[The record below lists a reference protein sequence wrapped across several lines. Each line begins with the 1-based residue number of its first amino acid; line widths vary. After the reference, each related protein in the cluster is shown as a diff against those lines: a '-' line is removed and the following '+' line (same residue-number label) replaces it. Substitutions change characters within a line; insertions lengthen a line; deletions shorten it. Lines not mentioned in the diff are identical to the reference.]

1 MAGAG
6 IIDVETELSGMRTMV
21 TDLVDKVAH
30 MNRDLQSVMQLMA
43 TSDGGVYGET
53 YATDR
58 GPAVRALFFEQQVRA
73 NDETTRRT
81 NMLSD
86 QMAGLEATI
95 AELNGI
101 QTTYHGSVDTL
112 MSNTTRLENELRD
125 VSGRIGASLLSA
137 NLSTGGRMNVTGM
150 KGFEKL
156 RNCGGDAAHW
166 KDLRFN
172 VTTWLE
178 IENWSFE
185 TLVRKLDRSE
195 NEPQEP
201 EVGQRMKVGATELTS
216 EEEWCGEELYHML
229 VQKCE
234 GSALA
239 IVRKQNTQGRA
250 RGLIAWY
257 RTLRDAEGQIE
268 TKRTEVTEKVFYSGR
283 KAVAAKDVVAT
294 IATWEEELR
303 EYTMLTG
310 LEVDN
315 TLKLLN
321 LKRILP
327 EEIEEMLQT
336 VEITEYPWRRSMP
349 SSRQG
354 LSRRRKAGKPSR
366 WTSTRTKKRRRRSTS
381 RSRPRKRRSPTQ
393 RMNSSLGWAKG
404 LARAARPKGAR
415 AARERRQ
422 APSGETATTA
432 GSMGTGSTSARRRI
446 PT

>member
-1 MAGAG
+1 
-6 IIDVETELSGMRTMV
+6 
-21 TDLVDKVAH
+21 
-30 MNRDLQSVMQLMA
+30 
-43 TSDGGVYGET
+43 
-53 YATDR
+53 
-58 GPAVRALFFEQQVRA
+58 
-73 NDETTRRT
+73 
-81 NMLSD
+81 MLNG

-95 AELNGI
+95 AELTGI

-112 MSNTTRLENELRD
+112 ISTSTRLENELRD
-125 VSGRIGASLLSA
+125 VSGRVAASLQSVTP
-137 NLSTGGRMNVTGM
+137 SPGGRLSVTGM

-156 RNCGGDAAHW
+156 RNYGGDAAHW
-166 KDLRFN
+166 KDWRFK

-178 IENWSFE
+178 NVNRAFE

-201 EVGQRMKVGATELTS
+201 EEGHRMKVGATELTTI
-216 EEEWCGEELYHML
+216 EEWCGEELYHML

-234 GSALA
+234 GSAFA
-239 IVRKQNTQGRA
+239 IVRNQNTQGKA

-336 VEITEYPWRRSMP
+336 VEITEYPLAKEYAIKQARALQKKKGGSPPARP
-349 SSRQG
+349 QRG
-354 LSRRRKAGKPSR
+354 RRRKEEGPLR
-366 WTSTRTKKRRRRSTS
+366 
-381 RSRPRKRRSPTQ
+381 
-393 RMNSSLGWAKG
+393 GV
-404 LARAARPKGAR
+404 
-415 AARERRQ
+415 
-422 APSGETATTA
+422 APGR
-432 GSMGTGSTSARRRI
+432 GGVLH
-446 PT
+446 